1 MSRFLQALKQLEARP
16 DEAAPAPVVAP
27 LPVPSPVA
35 ETPIAET
42 PPVERPVTERIEPRR
57 KRRKVRRT
65 RPLDFAETSTA
76 ALETAAEIE
85 RLLGELCP
93 QVIECWTTPIIESQ
107 AVVTPAA
114 ELSPDTPIAPQVVLQ
129 ECLPPVP
136 ALAEAAPVEPPLEP
150 TGETEIELTFH
161 REKPRRSPAEA
172 KAKAKRR
179 RATERPAP
187 DAREL
192 QVRTIVRGPQ
202 PQGVT
207 RPSAWETTI
216 RADVEDAQLAAPL
229 QRLVERWRSE
239 RGTATTSSL
248 LIAGVANPLLAAEV
262 TMRAAVLLSQQDD
275 ASALVIDADPEGVL
289 SRRLAIIGKTG
300 LSELIAPQD
309 AHGESIYPTATARV
323 HVLPRG
329 RGPWPATATSAATAK
344 LLADLG
350 HDYVWLL
357 ISAGDA
363 LAAPV
368 QAFARSCAGTYVVV
382 PLGQT
387 DLTVAQQQLAA
398 LHSAGARVLGAVAV
412 GGE

>member
-1 MSRFLQALKQLEARP
+1 MSRFLEALKQLEARP
-16 DEAAPAPVVAP
+16 DEAAPAPTVAP
-27 LPVPSPVA
+27 VPVPPPIA
-35 ETPIAET
+35 ATPIAET
-42 PPVERPVTERIEPRR
+42 PPIERPVTERIEPRR

-65 RPLDFAETSTA
+65 RPLDFAETSAA

-93 QVIECWTTPIIESQ
+93 QVIECWTTPTIESQ

-114 ELSPDTPIAPQVVLQ
+114 ELSPDTPVAPQVVLQ

-136 ALAEAAPVEPPLEP
+136 ALAEATPFEP

-172 KAKAKRR
+172 KAKRR
-179 RATERPAP
+179 RVTERPAP

-262 TMRAAVLLSQQDD
+262 TMRAAVLLSQQDG
-275 ASALVIDADPEGVL
+275 ASVLVIDADPEGVL

-329 RGPWPATATSAATAK
+329 RSAWPATATSAATAK

-350 HDYVWLL
+350 HDYAWLL
-357 ISAGDA
+357 VSAGDA

-382 PLGQT
+382 PLGET
-387 DLTVAQQQLAA
+387 DLTAAQQQLAA